1 MKIGKKD
8 DILTSVRVK
17 EKLFEDFKQ
26 ASALNRITMRNL
38 LERGMYL
45 YLTDESFKRI
55 INNQLS
61 VDYTGNQ
68 E

>member
-1 MKIGKKD
+1 MRIGKKD

-26 ASALNRITMRNL
+26 ASNVNKITMRNL
-38 LERGMYL
+38 LERAMFL
-45 YLTDESFKRI
+45 YLTDEEFKRTM
-55 INNQLS
+55 NNQLNTH
-61 VDYTGNQ
+61 YTGNQ

>member
-26 ASALNRITMRNL
+26 AASDNRITMRNL

-45 YLTDESFKRI
+45 YLTDPEFKKI
-55 INNQLS
+55 INNQLNTYYK
-61 VDYTGNQ
+61 VDS
-68 E
+68 

>member
-8 DILTSVRVK
+8 DILTSVRIK

-26 ASALNRITMRNL
+26 ASSANRITMRNL
-38 LERGMYL
+38 LERAMFL
-45 YLTDESFKRI
+45 YLTDSEFKRL
-55 INNQLS
+55 INNQLNTH
-61 VDYTGNQ
+61 YTGNQ